1 MSRFREYLFHLAQG
15 LVIFSEIQALFLP
28 RLYNKVS
35 SSRCA
40 PMYEKFRLLR
50 QIGKYPI
57 DFLLVRKIKTIRAS
71 RSQSHSSNVT

>member
-1 MSRFREYLFHLAQG
+1 MSRFREYLIHLAQG

-57 DFLLVRKIKTIRAS
+57 DFSPCFVKSKLYELQGHKVIA
-71 RSQSHSSNVT
+71 VM